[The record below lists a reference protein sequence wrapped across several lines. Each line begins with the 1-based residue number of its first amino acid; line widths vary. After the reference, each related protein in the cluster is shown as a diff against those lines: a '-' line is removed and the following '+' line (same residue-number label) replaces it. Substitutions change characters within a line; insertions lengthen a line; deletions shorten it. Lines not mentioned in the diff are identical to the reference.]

1 MARGLVAVWLSAV
14 IGLGCHQPPS
24 DEGASA
30 VERTRAAIIAAAEAR
45 DWAALDVLAQ
55 TPGFMYTLGPEEAS
69 PAAYW
74 QREGPETLDRLVA
87 LLHSAPLVQAD
98 GIVVWPRWAV
108 VPPSGRTSRDRREMA
123 ASLADTTGWF
133 LPDGSYVGETVA
145 IDASGRWLS
154 FVGGE

>member
-1 MARGLVAVWLSAV
+1 MTRGLLAVGLSAA
-14 IGLGCHQPPS
+14 IGLGCPRAS
-24 DEGASA
+24 SSEEASA
-30 VERTRAAIIAAAEAR
+30 VERTRAAIVAAAEAR
-45 DWAALDVLAQ
+45 DWASLDALAR

-69 PAAYW
+69 PSAYW
-74 QREGPETLDRLVA
+74 QREGTAALDRLVV
-87 LLHSAPLVQAD
+87 LLHSTPLVQAD
-98 GIVVWPRWAV
+98 SVVVWPRWAV
-108 VPPSGRTSRDRREMA
+108 VPASDRTSRDRREMA